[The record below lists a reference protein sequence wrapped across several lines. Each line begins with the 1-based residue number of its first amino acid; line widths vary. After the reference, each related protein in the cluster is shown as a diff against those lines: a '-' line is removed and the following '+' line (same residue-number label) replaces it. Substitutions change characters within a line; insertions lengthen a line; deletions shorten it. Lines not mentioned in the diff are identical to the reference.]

1 MEEKRRKSGLTTRL
15 GNGIAIVF
23 GMHASLILSNL
34 AKNLSAF
41 LIILLFSRVWTVN
54 WLIVML
60 WRCYFRL
67 VFEEQDV
74 CLLKIGCGRKCYGFC

>member
-1 MEEKRRKSGLTTRL
+1 MLTTRL

-41 LIILLFSRVWTVN
+41 LIILLFSRVWTADCN
-54 WLIVML
+54 AIEML
-60 WRCYFRL
+60 FCSKSTMS
-67 VFEEQDV
+67 VF
-74 CLLKIGCGRKCYGFC
+74 KIGCGRKCYGFC